1 MEESRNTPAQS
12 LSWSQLR
19 DETLT
24 EELHDLIA
32 HDQRTVHL
40 KLSMA
45 TTHHDVIG

>member
-1 MEESRNTPAQS
+1 MEEARNIPALS

-24 EELHDLIA
+24 EALHDLIA

-40 KLSMA
+40 KLSIA
-45 TTHHDVIG
+45 